1 MEGAERGPLTK
12 VPKSHNQNPKPL
24 TKNRA
29 EAMRL
34 LRLAVAQGH
43 ADAHI
48 VLADLLSDGLHYG
61 ILKQC
66 DDESAT
72 ACCEDRDDDEAIR
85 LLQLALEQGTAQRH
99 LDGMHS
105 IAELCV
111 PRAFTPRIFVTFC
124 RYYRRGDHVEAFKHY
139 KLASDAGSSASRVA
153 LAGMYQDG
161 EGVAQDVSEALK
173 LLILDA
179 EESCEYDIRFAEDS
193 LKRVRDFYLDSGD
206 CAEAIKWCVIF
217 ISLLLYFGDKTT
229 GASAALTEGTWTS
242 CSTWR
247 ACMRWCVIAELRFT
261 NSRLACMRGGT
272 QGMRGMS
279 LLKVAA

>member
-1 MEGAERGPLTK
+1 
-12 VPKSHNQNPKPL
+12 
-24 TKNRA
+24 
-29 EAMRL
+29 MRL

-43 ADAHI
+43 VDAHI
-48 VLADLLSDGLHYG
+48 VLADLLSDVFYYC

-72 ACCEDRDDDEAIR
+72 SCCEDRDTSCCEDRDDDEAIR

-105 IAELCV
+105 IAELYV
-111 PRAFTPRIFVTFC
+111 PHALTPRIFVTFC
-124 RYYRRGDHVEAFKHY
+124 RYYRRGDHAEAFKHY

-153 LAGMYQDG
+153 LAGMYQHG
-161 EGVAQDVSEALK
+161 VGVAQDVTEALK
-173 LLILDA
+173 LFILDA
-179 EESCEYDIRFAEDS
+179 EESCEGWGIMFAEDS
-193 LKRVRDFYLDSGD
+193 LKRVRDFYLESGD

-217 ISLLLYFGDKTT
+217 ISLLLHFGDKPT